1 MLFSRKRE
9 KDSAPKKK
17 KKKNLSARGVPK
29 IAIKVV

>member
-9 KDSAPKKK
+9 KDLAPKK